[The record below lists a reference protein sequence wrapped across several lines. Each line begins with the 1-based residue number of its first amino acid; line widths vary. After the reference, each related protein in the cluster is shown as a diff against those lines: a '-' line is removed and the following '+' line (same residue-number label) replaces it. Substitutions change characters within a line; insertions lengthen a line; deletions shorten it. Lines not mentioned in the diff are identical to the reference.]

1 MGLDCFW
8 YEQNRTERAN
18 VDGDFSLCGGMLSG
32 VGNDSFR
39 GKVYND
45 LVELA
50 TGVSLYQEWIDN
62 ETISAMADALEAF
75 DFSIYTEDATC
86 TWQIRPEEFQDL
98 KTIFRIHADAGNVL
112 HGWW

>member
-8 YEQNRTERAN
+8 YEQNRTERAS

-98 KTIFRIHADAGNVL
+98 KTIFRLHADAGNVL